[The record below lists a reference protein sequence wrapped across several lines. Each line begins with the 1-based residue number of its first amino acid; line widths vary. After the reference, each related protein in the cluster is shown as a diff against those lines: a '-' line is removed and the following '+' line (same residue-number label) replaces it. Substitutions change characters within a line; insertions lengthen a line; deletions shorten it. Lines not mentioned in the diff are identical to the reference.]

1 MRDRVVGH
9 PDQESEEGDPPKSG
23 GKVGAHSAEEVDEMA
38 RQERGF
44 TAEPE
49 VIFGGKHHESGI

>member
-1 MRDRVVGH
+1 MGDSVVGH

-44 TAEPE
+44 TAEPK
-49 VIFGGKHHESGI
+49 VIF